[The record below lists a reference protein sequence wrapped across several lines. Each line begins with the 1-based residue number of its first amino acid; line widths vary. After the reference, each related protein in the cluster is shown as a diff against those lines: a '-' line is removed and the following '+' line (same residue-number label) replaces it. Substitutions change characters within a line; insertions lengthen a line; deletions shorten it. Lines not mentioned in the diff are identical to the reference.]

1 VAKRT
6 FEIPEH
12 LAMRARCLRLMAV
25 LALAIAAPSPRAA
38 EPPERAPCI
47 GLVLG
52 GGGARGAAHIGVIE
66 VLEREHIPI
75 CRIAGTSMGAIV
87 GGMYAAGYSPDEMRE
102 IVGKLDWNDL
112 FSDDPARVEMPMR
125 RKQADYRY
133 LLNFEIGW
141 KNGRI
146 ITPVGV
152 VQGQKLLMLLRRLLA
167 STWDVDDFDAF
178 AIPFR
183 AIATDIVAGKEVIFG
198 RGDLPLAIRSSM
210 SVPGAFA
217 PTNVN
222 GEMLVDGGIMNNV
235 PIDVA
240 RGMGATRLIVVD
252 VGTPLAE
259 EAELSNPVA
268 LLNQMVGAL
277 TIDRVNRQLATLTP
291 RDILIQPALGK
302 LSAAEFNRARDAIDI
317 GRAAGEAAVDQLRS
331 FSASPEAWNAF
342 EATHRQRA
350 FDPVLIAFLDID
362 KSRTQTGEFVEQSLR
377 PGVGKPLDPK
387 KLEHDIGEVYGRG
400 NYQQIDYHLADHNG
414 ERGLEIIPVDKPW
427 GPVFGRLGFQ
437 LDDDFQGRSEY
448 LVSAEITASNINRYG
463 AEWRNSI
470 WAGRIGGVYSEFYQ
484 PFGQGSAGYLMPYAL
499 LRNEDVPVF
508 DTSADQQL
516 AEYRIKRRNIG
527 LEGGWT
533 AASYWLLSLALERGH
548 DNGSLRVG
556 DPTAFPSGREDYT
569 MLRTGISWDSL
580 DDAQFPTRGSRVAL
594 DYAIF
599 RPVLGGDET
608 GNVARLVADWVP
620 DLGSLTDRYHLLL
633 GTRMASATDN
643 SKFVESLSFLGG
655 FLNLSGFAERS
666 FFGNQSAFG
675 RAVVYR
681 RTGRLDALFSTPLYI
696 GASLEAGNTWRDKS
710 NVRLDSL
717 IFGGSVFAGLKTPLG
732 PVFLGYGY
740 GERGHD
746 AVYLTFGS
754 LLRNEP

>member
-1 VAKRT
+1 
-6 FEIPEH
+6 
-12 LAMRARCLRLMAV
+12 MRMRWLWIV
-25 LALAIAAPSPRAA
+25 LAAVAASAPAPARA
-38 EPPERAPCI
+38 EPPQAAAPCI

-66 VLEREHIPI
+66 VLEREHIPV

-87 GGMYAAGYSPDEMRE
+87 GGMYAAGYSPDEMAG
-102 IVGKLDWNDL
+102 IIGKLDWNDL
-112 FSDDPARVEMPMR
+112 FSDGPARVEMPMR

-141 KNGRI
+141 KNGHI

-152 VQGQKLLMLLRRLLA
+152 VQGQKLLMLLRRLLVSA
-167 STWDVDDFDAF
+167 WDVDDFDALP
-178 AIPFR
+178 IPFR

-198 RGDLPLAIRSSM
+198 EGDLPLAIRSSM

-217 PTNVN
+217 PTNVD
-222 GEMLVDGGIMNNV
+222 GKLLVDGGIMNNV

-277 TIDRVNRQLATLTP
+277 TIDRVNKQLATLTP
-291 RDILIQPALGK
+291 RDVLIQPRLGK
-302 LSAAEFNRARDAIDI
+302 LSAAEFNRAQEAIDI
-317 GRAAGEAAVDQLRS
+317 GRAAAEAAIDALRT
-331 FSASPEAWNAF
+331 FSAPPEAWNAF
-342 EATHRQRA
+342 AASHRQHR
-350 FDPVLIAFLDID
+350 FDPALVAFLDVD
-362 KSRTQTGEFVEQSLR
+362 KSRTETGEYVAKTLAPE
-377 PGVGKPLDPK
+377 VGKPLDTK
-387 KLEHDIGEVYGRG
+387 KLEGDIGEIYGRG
-400 NYQQIDYHLADHNG
+400 NYQQIDYHIVDRDG
-414 ERGLEIIPVDKPW
+414 GKGLVIIPVDKPW
-427 GPVFGRLGFQ
+427 GPVFGRFGFQ

-448 LVSAEITASNINRYG
+448 LVSAEITASNINRFG
-463 AEWRNSI
+463 AEWRNTI

-484 PFGQGSAGYLMPYAL
+484 PFGQGSTGYVMPYAL

-508 DTSADQQL
+508 DTDAEQQL
-516 AEYRIKRRNIG
+516 AEYRIKRRNVG

-533 AASYWLLSLALERGH
+533 PASYWLLNAAFERGH
-548 DNGSLRVG
+548 DNGRLRVG

-569 MLRTGISWDSL
+569 MLRAGIAWDSL
-580 DDAQFPTRGSRVAL
+580 DDAQFPTRGSRVSL

-608 GNVARLVADWVP
+608 GNVARLIGDWVP
-620 DLGSLTDRYHLLL
+620 DLGKLTDRWHLLL

-643 SKFVESLSFLGG
+643 AKFVESVSFLGG

-681 RTGRLDALFSTPLYI
+681 RTGRLDSLFSTPFYI
-696 GASLEAGNTWRDKS
+696 GGSLETGNAWRDK
-710 NVRLDSL
+710 NDVRLDSL
-717 IFGGSVFAGLKTPLG
+717 KVGGSVFAGLKTPLG

-740 GERGHD
+740 AEGGHD

>member
-1 VAKRT
+1 
-6 FEIPEH
+6 
-12 LAMRARCLRLMAV
+12 MCARWHGLLTVVV
-25 LALAIAAPSPRAA
+25 LAWGVARAEAPP
-38 EPPERAPCI
+38 APCV

-52 GGGARGAAHIGVIE
+52 GGGARGAAHIGIIE

-87 GGMYAAGYSPDEMRE
+87 GGMYAAGYSPGEMRE
-102 IVGKLDWNDL
+102 IVGQLDWNDL

-141 KNGRI
+141 KDGRI

-152 VQGQKLLMLLRRLLA
+152 VQGQKLLLLLRRLLA
-167 STWDVDDFDAF
+167 STWDVEDFDQL

-198 RGDLPLAIRSSM
+198 KGDLPLAIRSSM

-217 PTNVN
+217 PTNVD
-222 GEMLVDGGIMNNV
+222 GELLVDGGVMNNV

-240 RGMGATRLIVVD
+240 RGMGATRLIVID
-252 VGTPLAE
+252 VGTPLST

-277 TIDRVNRQLATLTP
+277 TIDRVNKQLATLTP
-291 RDILIQPALGK
+291 RDILIQPSLGK
-302 LSAAEFNRARDAIDI
+302 LGSADFNRAREAIDI
-317 GRAAGEAAVDQLRS
+317 GRAAAEAAVEQLRT
-331 FSASPEAWNAF
+331 FSVTPDAWNAF
-342 EATHRQRA
+342 EAAHRPRT
-350 FDPVLIAFLDID
+350 FDPALVAFLEVD
-362 KSRTQTGEFVEQSLR
+362 KSRTKTGEYVAKTLA
-377 PGVGKPLDPK
+377 PDVGKPLDPA
-387 KLEHDIGEVYGRG
+387 KLEHDVGAIYGRG
-400 NYQQIDYHLADHNG
+400 NYQQIDYHIVDRNG
-414 ERGLEIIPVDKPW
+414 EKGLEIIPIDKPW
-427 GPVFGRLGFQ
+427 GPIFGRFGFQ
-437 LDDDFQGRSEY
+437 LDDDFEGRSEY

-463 AEWRNSI
+463 AEWRNTL
-470 WAGRIGGVYSEFYQ
+470 WAGRIGGIYSEFHQ
-484 PFGQGSAGYLMPYAL
+484 PFGEGSSGYVMPYAL
-499 LRNEDVPVF
+499 LRNEDVPIF
-508 DTSADQQL
+508 DLDAEQQL

-533 AASYWLLSLALERGH
+533 PQSYWLLSAALERGR
-548 DNGSLRVG
+548 DNGALRVG
-556 DPTAFPSGREDYT
+556 DPTDYPHGTEDYT

-580 DDAQFPTRGSRVAL
+580 DDAQFPTRGSRVELSYAL
-594 DYAIF
+594 F
-599 RPVLGGDET
+599 RPVFGGEQT
-608 GNVARLVADWVP
+608 GDVARLTADYVP
-620 DLGSLTDRYHLLL
+620 DFGALTDRYHLLL
-633 GTRMASATDN
+633 GTRLTSATDN
-643 SKFVESLSFLGG
+643 AKFIESIGFLGG

-666 FFGNQSAFG
+666 FFGNQSALG

-681 RTGRLDALFSTPLYI
+681 RTGRLDSLFSTPFYI
-696 GASLEAGNTWRDKS
+696 GASLEAGNAWRDKS
-710 NVRLDSL
+710 DVRLDSL
-717 IFGGSVFAGLKTPLG
+717 IYGGSVFVGLKTPLG

-740 GERGHD
+740 AEGGHD

>member
-1 VAKRT
+1 
-6 FEIPEH
+6 
-12 LAMRARCLRLMAV
+12 MRARWQGLMTVA
-25 LALAIAAPSPRAA
+25 ALACAVAHAGAPQP
-38 EPPERAPCI
+38 PCI

-87 GGMYAAGYSPDEMRE
+87 GGMYAAGYSPGEMRE

-112 FSDDPARVEMPMR
+112 FSDDPVRVEMPMR

-152 VQGQKLLMLLRRLLA
+152 VQGQKLLLLLRRLLA
-167 STWDVDDFDAF
+167 STWNLDDFDQL

-198 RGDLPLAIRSSM
+198 KGDLPLAIRSSM

-217 PTNVN
+217 PTNVD
-222 GEMLVDGGIMNNV
+222 GELLVDGGIMNNV

-240 RGMGATRLIVVD
+240 RDMGATRLIVID
-252 VGTPLAE
+252 VGTPLAT

-291 RDILIQPALGK
+291 RDILIQPRLGN
-302 LSAAEFNRARDAIDI
+302 LGSADFNRAREAIDI
-317 GRAAGEAAVDQLRS
+317 GRAAAEAAVDQLRA
-331 FSASPEAWNAF
+331 FSVAPDAWIAF
-342 EATHRQRA
+342 EASHRPRA
-350 FDPVLIAFLDID
+350 FDPALVAFLDVD
-362 KSRTQTGEFVEQSLR
+362 KSRTETAEYIAKTLA
-377 PGVGKPLDPK
+377 PDVGKPLDPE
-387 KLEHDIGEVYGRG
+387 KLEHDVGEIYGRG
-400 NYQQIDYHLADHNG
+400 NYQQIDYRLVDRNG
-414 ERGLEIIPVDKPW
+414 EKGLEVIPVDKPW
-427 GPVFGRLGFQ
+427 GPIFGRIGFQ
-437 LDDDFQGRSEY
+437 LDDDFEGRSEY
-448 LVSAEITASNINRYG
+448 LVSAEITASSINRYG
-463 AEWRNSI
+463 AEWRNTI
-470 WAGRIGGVYSEFYQ
+470 WAGRIGGLYSEFYQ
-484 PFGQGSAGYLMPYAL
+484 PFGLGSSGYVMPYL
-499 LRNEDVPVF
+499 LWRNEDVPVF
-508 DTSADQQL
+508 DDNAEQQL
-516 AEYRIKRRNIG
+516 AEYRINRRHIG

-533 AASYWLLSLALERGH
+533 PQSYWLLSAALERGR
-548 DNGSLRVG
+548 DNGELRVG
-556 DPTAFPSGREDYT
+556 DPTAFPRGSEDYT
-569 MLRTGISWDSL
+569 MLRTGIAWDSL
-580 DDAQFPTRGSRVAL
+580 DDAQFPTRGARVDLQYAL
-594 DYAIF
+594 F

-608 GNVARLVADWVP
+608 GNVARLTADYVP
-620 DLGSLTDRYHLLL
+620 DFGALTDRYHLLL
-633 GTRMASATDN
+633 GTRLTSATDN
-643 SKFVESLSFLGG
+643 AKFIESLGFLGG

-666 FFGNQSAFG
+666 FFGNQSALG

-681 RTGRLDALFSTPLYI
+681 RTGRLDSLFSTPFYI
-696 GASLEAGNTWRDKS
+696 GASLEAGNTWREKS
-710 NVRLDSL
+710 DVRLDSL
-717 IFGGSVFAGLKTPLG
+717 IYGGSLFVGLKTPLG

-740 GERGHD
+740 AEGGHD

>member
-1 VAKRT
+1 MTIA
-6 FEIPEH
+6 
-12 LAMRARCLRLMAV
+12 
-25 LALAIAAPSPRAA
+25 ALATTVAMGPARAAAPSPPAT
-38 EPPERAPCI
+38 PCI

-87 GGMYAAGYSPDEMRE
+87 GGMYAAGYSPSEMRE
-102 IVGKLDWNDL
+102 VIGKLDWNDL
-112 FSDDPARVEMPMR
+112 FSDGPARVEMPMR

-141 KNGRI
+141 KNGHL

-167 STWDVDDFDAF
+167 STWTLDDFDQLP
-178 AIPFR
+178 IPFR

-198 RGDLPLAIRSSM
+198 GGDLPLAIRSSM

-217 PTNVN
+217 PTNVD
-222 GEMLVDGGIMNNV
+222 GKLLVDGGVMNNV

-240 RGMGATRLIVVD
+240 RGMGATRLIVID
-252 VGTPLAE
+252 VGTPLAG

-277 TIDRVNRQLATLTP
+277 TIDRVNKQLATLTP
-291 RDILIQPALGK
+291 RDILIQPKLGK
-302 LSAAEFNRARDAIDI
+302 LSSSAFNRAREAIDI
-317 GRAAGEAAVDQLRS
+317 GRAAAEAAVDQLRTL
-331 FSASPEAWNAF
+331 SASPDAWNAF
-342 EATHRQRA
+342 EAAHRARA
-350 FDPVLIAFLDID
+350 FDPALIAFLDVD
-362 KSRTQTGEFVEQSLR
+362 KSRTQTGEYIAKTLQ
-377 PGVGKPLDPK
+377 PDVGKPLDPE
-387 KLEHDIGEVYGRG
+387 KLEHDLGTIYGRG
-400 NYQQIDYHLADHNG
+400 NYQQIDYHLVDRNG
-414 ERGLEIIPVDKPW
+414 EKGLEIIPVDKPW
-427 GPVFGRLGFQ
+427 GPVFGRFGFQ
-437 LDDDFQGRSEY
+437 LDDDFEGRSEY

-463 AEWRNSI
+463 AEWRNTI

-484 PFGQGSAGYLMPYAL
+484 PFGQGSAGYVMPYAL

-508 DTSADQQL
+508 DLDAEQQL
-516 AEYRIKRRNIG
+516 AEYRIKRRNLG

-533 AASYWLLSLALERGH
+533 PASYWLLSAALERGR
-548 DNGSLRVG
+548 DNGRLRVG
-556 DPTAFPSGREDYT
+556 DPTAFPRGSEDYT
-569 MLRTGISWDSL
+569 MLRTGIAWDSL
-580 DDAQFPTRGSRVAL
+580 DDAQFPTRGSRIDLNYAL
-594 DYAIF
+594 F
-599 RPVLGGDET
+599 RPVLGGQVT
-608 GNVARLVADWVP
+608 GDVARLTADWVP
-620 DLGSLTDRYHLLL
+620 DLGAVTDRYHLLL
-633 GTRMASATDN
+633 GTRLTSAIDN
-643 SKFVESLSFLGG
+643 SKFIESIGFLGG

-681 RTGRLDALFSTPLYI
+681 RTGRLDSLFSTPLYI

-710 NVRLDSL
+710 DVRLDSL
-717 IFGGSVFAGLKTPLG
+717 IYSGSVFAGLKTPLG

-740 GERGHD
+740 AEGGHD

>member
-1 VAKRT
+1 
-6 FEIPEH
+6 
-12 LAMRARCLRLMAV
+12 V
-25 LALAIAAPSPRAA
+25 LAWASVHAEAP
-38 EPPERAPCI
+38 PCV

-87 GGMYAAGYSPDEMRE
+87 GGMYAAGYSPEEMRE

-152 VQGQKLLMLLRRLLA
+152 VQGQKLLLLLRRLLA
-167 STWDVDDFDAF
+167 STWELDDFDRL

-183 AIATDIVAGKEVIFG
+183 AIGTDIVAGKEVVFG
-198 RGDLPLAIRSSM
+198 NGDLPLAIRSSM

-217 PTNVN
+217 PTNVD
-222 GEMLVDGGIMNNV
+222 GKLLVDGGVMNNV

-252 VGTPLAE
+252 VGTPLAT

-268 LLNQMVGAL
+268 LLNQMVSAL

-291 RDILIQPALGK
+291 RDMLIQPQLGN
-302 LSAAEFNRARDAIDI
+302 LGSADFNRCRDAIDI
-317 GRAAGEAAVDQLRS
+317 GRAAAEAAVARLRT
-331 FSASPEAWNAF
+331 FAAPADAWNAF
-342 EATHRQRA
+342 ESAHRKRA
-350 FDPVLIAFLDID
+350 FDPALVAFLDVD
-362 KSRTQTGEFVEQSLR
+362 SSRTGTGEYVERTLAPQ
-377 PGVGKPLDPK
+377 VGKPLDPG
-387 KLEHDIGEVYGRG
+387 KLEHGVGALYGRG
-400 NYQQIDYHLADHNG
+400 NYQQIDYRLVDRDG
-414 ERGLEIIPVDKPW
+414 EKGLEIIPVDKPW
-427 GPVFGRLGFQ
+427 GPVFGRFGFQ
-437 LDDDFQGRSEY
+437 LDDDFEGRSEY
-448 LVSAEITASNINRYG
+448 LVSAEITASSINRFG
-463 AEWRNSI
+463 AEWRNTI
-470 WAGRIGGVYSEFYQ
+470 WAGRIGGLYSEFYQ
-484 PFGQGSAGYLMPYAL
+484 PFGEGASGYVMPYL
-499 LRNEDVPVF
+499 LWRNEDVPVF
-508 DTSADQQL
+508 DDKAEQQL
-516 AEYRIKRRNIG
+516 AEYRINRRNLG

-533 AASYWLLSLALERGH
+533 PASYWLLSAALERGRN
-548 DNGSLRVG
+548 NGKLRVG
-556 DPTAFPSGREDYT
+556 DPTAFPQGNEDYT
-569 MLRTGISWDSL
+569 MLRAGIDWDSL
-580 DDAQFPTRGSRVAL
+580 DDAQFPTRGSRVNL
-594 DYAIF
+594 DYALF
-599 RPVLGGDET
+599 RKVLGGDES
-608 GNVARLVADWVP
+608 GNVARLTADYVP
-620 DLGSLTDRYHLLL
+620 DLGALTDRYHLLL
-633 GTRMASATDN
+633 GTRLTSATDN
-643 SKFVESLSFLGG
+643 SKFIESLGFLGG

-666 FFGNQSAFG
+666 FFGNQSALA

-681 RTGRLDALFSTPLYI
+681 RTGRLDSLFSTPFYI

-710 NVRLDSL
+710 DVRLDSL
-717 IFGGSVFAGLKTPLG
+717 IYGGSLFVGLKTPLG

-740 GERGHD
+740 AEGGHD

>member
-1 VAKRT
+1 MGTILAGSVAVT
-6 FEIPEH
+6 ACVAHAES
-12 LAMRARCLRLMAV
+12 
-25 LALAIAAPSPRAA
+25 AP
-38 EPPERAPCI
+38 APCI

-75 CRIAGTSMGAIV
+75 CRVAGTSMGSIV
-87 GGMYAAGYSPDEMRE
+87 GGLYAAGYSPGDMSEV
-102 IVGKLDWNDL
+102 VGELDWNDL
-112 FSDDPARVEMPMR
+112 FSDDPVRVDMPMR

-152 VQGQKLLMLLRRLLA
+152 VQGQKLLLLLRRLLA
-167 STWDVDDFDAF
+167 STWDVDDFDALP
-178 AIPFR
+178 IPFR

-198 RGDLPLAIRSSM
+198 KGDLPLAIRSSM

-217 PTNVN
+217 PTSVD
-222 GEMLVDGGIMNNV
+222 GKLLVDGGVMNNV

-252 VGTPLAE
+252 VGTPLAD

-291 RDILIQPALGK
+291 RDILIQPKLGK
-302 LSAAEFNRARDAIDI
+302 LGAADFNRCREAIAI
-317 GRAAGEAAVDQLRS
+317 GRAAAEAAVDALRT
-331 FSASPEAWNAF
+331 FSASDAEWTLF
-342 EATHRQRA
+342 EAKHRERP
-350 FDPVLIAFLDID
+350 FDPALVAFLDVD
-362 KSRTQTGEFVEQSLR
+362 TSRTKTGEYIAKSLE
-377 PGVGKPLDPK
+377 PEVGKPLDAER
-387 KLEHDIGEVYGRG
+387 LEHDIGELYGRG
-400 NYQQIDYHLADHNG
+400 NYQQIDYRLVDRHG
-414 ERGLEIIPVDKPW
+414 EKGLEIIPVDKPW
-427 GPVFGRLGFQ
+427 GPVFGRFGFQ
-437 LDDDFQGRSEY
+437 LSDDFQGRSEY
-448 LVSAEITASNINRYG
+448 LVSAEITASNINRFG
-463 AEWRNSI
+463 AEWRNTL
-470 WAGRIGGVYSEFYQ
+470 WAGRIGGLYSEFYQ
-484 PFGQGSAGYLMPYAL
+484 PFGVGSTGYVMPYLL
-499 LRNEDVPVF
+499 LRAEDAPVF
-508 DTSADQQL
+508 DTDATQQL

-533 AASYWLLSLALERGH
+533 PANYWLLYGAIERGH
-548 DNGSLRVG
+548 DNGHLRVG
-556 DPTAFPSGREDYT
+556 DPTAFPVGNEDYA
-569 MLRTGISWDSL
+569 MLRGGVSWDSL
-580 DDAQFPTRGSRVAL
+580 DDAQFPTRGSHVDL
-594 DYAIF
+594 SYSIF
-599 RPVLGGDET
+599 RPVLGGDQT
-608 GNVARLVADWVP
+608 GDVARLVADYVP
-620 DLGSLTDRYHLLL
+620 DLGHLTDRYHLLL
-633 GTRMASATDN
+633 GTRLMSATDN
-643 SKFVESLSFLGG
+643 AKFVESLSFLGG

-666 FFGNQSAFG
+666 FFGNQAAFG

-681 RTGRLDALFSTPLYI
+681 RTGQVDSLFSTPFYI

-710 NVRLDSL
+710 DVRLASM
-717 IFGGSVFAGLKTPLG
+717 IFGGSAFIGLKTPLG

-740 GERGHD
+740 AEGGHD